1 MQLCLSASACPL
13 FIAAW
18 EECGNYYCFNGGT
31 CVNETCQC
39 AEGFGGEYCLYS
51 EFPVYTKLCHDFI
64 YIFRK
69 HLMHLLLLLYTDA
82 TECKEYNET
91 VTYGQ
96 LCTCIRDIIVTTWHF
111 F

>member
-1 MQLCLSASACPL
+1 MNIICKTRKQLYMSKVACIVFWPRPL
-13 FIAAW
+13 FIATW

-64 YIFRK
+64 I
-69 HLMHLLLLLYTDA
+69 HIEMVNLCDA
-82 TECKEYNET
+82 
-91 VTYGQ
+91 
-96 LCTCIRDIIVTTWHF
+96 
-111 F
+111 